1 MIYMDAMGHILQE
14 FLLICQNKI
23 FYLRMTEFMQR
34 FVFQMDEYM
43 TKQHMKLFKCIKHE

>member
-1 MIYMDAMGHILQE
+1 MIYMGAMGHILQE
-14 FLLICQNKI
+14 VLLICQNKI